1 MTPAPVSTT
10 TTLGGGPAAVGPAA
24 VGPAESPATGSAAET
39 DEYVDDPAVSPFE
52 LILSKGH
59 GAPPPGRTARPVDD
73 PTGAASRA
81 GHGPVPGVPAPRSD
95 LSPDARNGDT
105 SVDVDALVALDL
117 GASSGA
123 EGGGGADVTAGTG
136 GADTARVAQGAHA
149 HGAAGTRIP
158 EGTHEADGPGGEG
171 GSVDAASH
179 DAARTPTT
187 GDGAGRT
194 SAVSVTSVAATLDD
208 GRPLSLPASAPGF
221 GAAPGPRGSRGAV
234 PAAEN
239 PAGVAAPRATGP
251 RATGPRATGTGTTG
265 PGTAAPA
272 APTATSGIAPSAVAG
287 AVESDRGG
295 DGTATGDTGATY
307 SADVSLDP
315 AGLAG
320 SISGALSRGGGSYNV
335 VLNLHPPELG
345 QVQAT
350 LTLRGDQLQVDLSPE
365 HAAAHDALESALPAL
380 REHLAQGGVEV
391 DVTLGDPGGAH
402 HGASAG
408 EGTEQGSD
416 RVGGEDD
423 EADASLSPAT
433 PTAAAGPRPGRA
445 DRLHLVL

>member
-10 TTLGGGPAAVGPAA
+10 TTLGGGPAAVGPA
-24 VGPAESPATGSAAET
+24 ESPAPASAAET

-52 LILSKGH
+52 RILSKGH
-59 GAPPPGRTARPVDD
+59 GAPPPGRTARPVDE
-73 PTGAASRA
+73 PTGAASRP
-81 GHGPVPGVPAPRSD
+81 GHGPVPGVPAPPSD
-95 LSPDARNGDT
+95 MSPDARSGDTT

-117 GASSGA
+117 GVTTNA
-123 EGGGGADVTAGTG
+123 EGGGGANVTAGIA
-136 GADTARVAQGAHA
+136 GADVTRDAQDAHA
-149 HGAAGTRIP
+149 HGPDGTSNPDGTR
-158 EGTHEADGPGGEG
+158 EADGPGGEG
-171 GSVDAASH
+171 ASVDAASH
-179 DAARTPTT
+179 DTARTSTT

-194 SAVSVTSVAATLDD
+194 SAVSVTSVATTLDN

-221 GAAPGPRGSRGAV
+221 GAAPGPPGSRGAV

-251 RATGPRATGTGTTG
+251 RATGP
-265 PGTAAPA
+265 GTAAPA
-272 APTATSGIAPSAVAG
+272 ATSGIAPSAAAD
-287 AVESDRGG
+287 AVESEHGG
-295 DGTATGDTGATY
+295 DGTAATGDTGATY
-307 SADVSLDP
+307 SADVSLDT

-350 LTLRGDQLQVDLSPE
+350 LSLRGDQLQVDLAPE

-391 DVTLGDPGGAH
+391 DVTLGDPAAAH

-408 EGTEQGSD
+408 EGSEQGSD
-416 RVGGEDD
+416 RAGGGEDD
-423 EADASLSPAT
+423 EPDASLPPAT
-433 PTAAAGPRPGRA
+433 PTATARPRPGRA